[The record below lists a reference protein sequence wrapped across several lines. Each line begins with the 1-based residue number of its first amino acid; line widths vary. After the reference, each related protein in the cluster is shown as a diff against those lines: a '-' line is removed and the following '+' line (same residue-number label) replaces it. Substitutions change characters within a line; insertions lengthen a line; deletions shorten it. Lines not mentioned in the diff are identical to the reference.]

1 MKIQRDNLR
10 LFFSLSLFFM
20 VGEDEAQEKR
30 EDKIITKNTRHRE
43 RVGVYKDTTIVTTHF
58 STITLVS
65 FFALSSF

>member
-1 MKIQRDNLR
+1 
-10 LFFSLSLFFM
+10 M

-30 EDKIITKNTRHRE
+30 EDKIITKNTPHKKRK